1 MGCHFFF
8 FAYITK
14 GLYISMYKEGDTVKK
29 YATRIHGK
37 KTNLVT
43 LSICTSHNY
52 YCVDFDVAFTYNE
65 IELRESMVWKSIDA
79 RFYSNARK

>member
-1 MGCHFFF
+1 MPFLFF

-37 KTNLVT
+37 KLISLLFLYALV
-43 LSICTSHNY
+43 SNY
-52 YCVDFDVAFTYNE
+52 YCVDFDVTFTYNE
-65 IELRESMVWKSIDA
+65 IELCESMVWKSIDA
-79 RFYSNARK
+79 RFCSNDRK